1 MSTIL
6 RPVDQRSTRVVADP
20 SDSFCLPAWAY
31 TDENLFARERQEIF
45 YKSWIYAGSVH
56 GLVKPGDYLTAQLFN
71 ESVIIMRGRDGE
83 LHGFYNVCQHRA
95 HQLLSGRGHV
105 SAIVCPYHSWS
116 YDTEGGLR
124 AAPGC
129 EHLKN
134 FAKSEVRLKS
144 IRVEVF
150 ARHFV
155 FFNLDPDAATLRS
168 QAGDLEERLQTNIP
182 GFAELQPVSA
192 ANDAAFMGNIAANW
206 KVVIDNFL
214 ECNHCATAH
223 PAFCDLLDM
232 GEYRTSAHGMWSS
245 QEGTLKS
252 TDNDAYALPET
263 VANKNARFYW
273 LWPGIT
279 FNLLPGD
286 PAVLLVLQWLPNGI
300 GGTSTSSQYFGPAG
314 TECDAPRMQYLNS
327 VLGPEDTALC
337 ESVQRGL
344 SSRGYTDGR
353 IVYEANGA
361 QQTEI
366 GVHAFH
372 RRVVKT
378 LGL

>member
-6 RPVDQRSTRVVADP
+6 RPVEQRRTRVAEDP

-31 TDENLFARERQEIF
+31 TDDSLFAREKQEIF
-45 YKSWIYAGSVH
+45 FKSWIYAGSIH
-56 GLVKPGDYLTAQLFN
+56 DLKKPGDYLTAQLFN
-71 ESVIIMRGRDGE
+71 ESVIIIRGRDGE

-95 HQLLSGRGHV
+95 HQLLAGRGHV
-105 SAIVCPYHSWS
+105 SAIVCPYHAWS
-116 YDTEGGLR
+116 YTTEGSLR

-134 FAKSEVRLKS
+134 FSKSDIHLKA

-150 ARHFV
+150 AGHFV
-155 FFNLDPDAATLRS
+155 FFNLDPEAETLRS
-168 QAGDLEERLQTNIP
+168 QAGDLAAALEANIP
-182 GFAELQPVSA
+182 GFAELRPVSA
-192 ANDAAFMGNIAANW
+192 VNDSLFMGTIAANW

-232 GEYRTSAHGMWSS
+232 GQYRTSAHGLWSS
-245 QEGTLKS
+245 QEGTLRS
-252 TDNDAYALPET
+252 VDNNAYTLPAN
-263 VANKNARFYW
+263 VANKAARFYW
-273 LWPGIT
+273 LWPGMT

-286 PAVLLVLQWLPNGI
+286 PAVLLVLQWLPDGI
-300 GGTSTSSQYFGPAG
+300 SRTSTASQFFGPEG
-314 TECDAPRMQYLNS
+314 SQCDAARMHYLNS
-327 VLGPEDTALC
+327 VLGPEDSGLC

-344 SSRGYTDGR
+344 TSRGYTDGR
-353 IVYEANGA
+353 IVYDANGA
-361 QQTEI
+361 QQSEV

-372 RRVVKT
+372 RRVLAS